1 MRTKLLEVASD
12 IRGTPNWHHGHVL
25 GFEIPTAKRSQCL
38 DRKLV
43 ANPLHKY
50 DSWRYGPGRLCPTFT
65 CVNDGPVVVGRL
77 HTRYGSD
84 KPVPG
89 AGDGAFGRYRGVSR
103 LTTRPAI
110 LAATVLFGFLAL
122 ARLGVLATILVLA
135 LGVVAAVVLPRRPGR
150 KANSGAVTAGKGWRP
165 SVQHAE
171 LPVPTEDPVI
181 EFHPPTIED
190 FAAQRPPLASLGL
203 SAGLR
208 GQLDGY
214 ALGRAKRILEAPDL
228 LNHAAADPES
238 WPKIE
243 TAVNTSLNLLT
254 GQGVEF
260 VPAGANR
267 LKQAL
272 ALCAA
277 QGVLLAEWR
286 QLEDG
291 KTNWAGAAARVRASD
306 PFSIERIAETMK
318 RQLLPD
324 LFAGISRRPAGFEI
338 ALLVPFT
345 LSTAFY
351 LRLSGEPPKA
361 FAA

>member
-1 MRTKLLEVASD
+1 MGSL
-12 IRGTPNWHHGHVL
+12 
-25 GFEIPTAKRSQCL
+25 KR
-38 DRKLV
+38 
-43 ANPLHKY
+43 Y
-50 DSWRYGPGRLCPTFT
+50 M
-65 CVNDGPVVVGRL
+65 
-77 HTRYGSD
+77 
-84 KPVPG
+84 
-89 AGDGAFGRYRGVSR
+89 GVSR

-135 LGVVAAVVLPRRPGR
+135 LGVVAAVVLPRRAGG
-150 KANSGAVTAGKGWRP
+150 KSSGSAIAVGKGWAP
-165 SVQHAE
+165 SVQHVE
-171 LPVPTEDPVI
+171 LPAPSEDPVI
-181 EFHPPTIED
+181 EFGQPALQQ
-190 FAAQRPPLASLGL
+190 FAAQLPPLSRLGL

-243 TAVNTSLNLLT
+243 AAVDASLKLLAS
-254 GQGVEF
+254 QGAELL
-260 VPAGANR
+260 PDGANR

-277 QGVLLAEWR
+277 QGILLAEWR

-291 KTNWAGAAARVRASD
+291 KTSFVGASAQVRASD
-306 PFSIERIAETMK
+306 AFSIERIAERMK

-324 LFAGISRRPAGFEI
+324 LFAGISKRPASLEI

-345 LSTAFY
+345 LATAFY

>member
-1 MRTKLLEVASD
+1 VAS
-12 IRGTPNWHHGHVL
+12 
-25 GFEIPTAKRSQCL
+25 
-38 DRKLV
+38 
-43 ANPLHKY
+43 
-50 DSWRYGPGRLCPTFT
+50 
-65 CVNDGPVVVGRL
+65 
-77 HTRYGSD
+77 
-84 KPVPG
+84 
-89 AGDGAFGRYRGVSR
+89 
-103 LTTRPAI
+103 
-110 LAATVLFGFLAL
+110 
-122 ARLGVLATILVLA
+122 
-135 LGVVAAVVLPRRPGR
+135 
-150 KANSGAVTAGKGWRP
+150 KGWRP

-171 LPVPTEDPVI
+171 LPAPTEDPVI
-181 EFHPPTIED
+181 EFGQPTYQQ
-190 FAAQRPPLASLGL
+190 FAAQRPPLASLPL
-203 SAGLR
+203 NAGLR

-243 TAVNTSLNLLT
+243 AAVNASLNLLAS
-254 GQGVEF
+254 QGTELL
-260 VPAGANR
+260 PDGANR

-291 KTNWAGAAARVRASD
+291 KTSFVGASAQVRASD
-306 PFSIERIAETMK
+306 AFSIERIAETMK

-324 LFAGISRRPAGFEI
+324 LFAGISKRPANLEL

-345 LSTAFY
+345 LATAFY

>member
-1 MRTKLLEVASD
+1 
-12 IRGTPNWHHGHVL
+12 
-25 GFEIPTAKRSQCL
+25 
-38 DRKLV
+38 
-43 ANPLHKY
+43 
-50 DSWRYGPGRLCPTFT
+50 
-65 CVNDGPVVVGRL
+65 
-77 HTRYGSD
+77 
-84 KPVPG
+84 
-89 AGDGAFGRYRGVSR
+89 VSR

-135 LGVVAAVVLPRRPGR
+135 LGVVAAVVVPRR
-150 KANSGAVTAGKGWRP
+150 AGKPSARAIAAGNGWMP

-171 LPVPTEDPVI
+171 LPAPTEDPDI
-181 EFHPPTIED
+181 EFGQPTIQQ
-190 FAAQRPPLASLGL
+190 FAAQRPPLASLPL
-203 SAGLR
+203 SARLR

-243 TAVNTSLNLLT
+243 AAVNASLNLLAS
-254 GQGVEF
+254 QGVEI
-260 VPAGANR
+260 VPEGANR

-291 KTNWAGAAARVRASD
+291 KTNWAGASARVRASD
-306 PFSIERIAETMK
+306 AFSIERIAERMK

-324 LFAGISRRPAGFEI
+324 LFAGISRRPADLEV
-338 ALLVPFT
+338 ALLIPFT

>member
-1 MRTKLLEVASD
+1 MA
-12 IRGTPNWHHGHVL
+12 
-25 GFEIPTAKRSQCL
+25 
-38 DRKLV
+38 
-43 ANPLHKY
+43 
-50 DSWRYGPGRLCPTFT
+50 
-65 CVNDGPVVVGRL
+65 
-77 HTRYGSD
+77 
-84 KPVPG
+84 
-89 AGDGAFGRYRGVSR
+89 VSR

-122 ARLGVLATILVLA
+122 ARLGVLPTILVLA
-135 LGVVAAVVLPRRPGR
+135 LGVVAAVVIPRRAAR
-150 KANSGAVTAGKGWRP
+150 TSSRAVTAGRGWTP

-171 LPVPTEDPVI
+171 LPAPAEDPVVG
-181 EFHPPTIED
+181 FGQPTID
-190 FAAQRPPLASLGL
+190 QFAARLPPLAQLGL
-203 SAGLR
+203 SAGAR
-208 GQLDGY
+208 SQLDGF
-214 ALGRAKRILEAPDL
+214 ALGRAKRVLEAPDL

-243 TAVNTSLNLLT
+243 TAVNAALNLLSSR
-254 GQGVEF
+254 GAELA
-260 VPAGANR
+260 PEGANR

-291 KTNWAGAAARVRASD
+291 KTAWNGAAATARASD
-306 PFSIERIAETMK
+306 VFSIERIAESMK
-318 RQLLPD
+318 RRLLPD
-324 LFAGISRRPAGFEI
+324 LFAGISKRPANLEL

>member
-1 MRTKLLEVASD
+1 M
-12 IRGTPNWHHGHVL
+12 
-25 GFEIPTAKRSQCL
+25 
-38 DRKLV
+38 
-43 ANPLHKY
+43 
-50 DSWRYGPGRLCPTFT
+50 
-65 CVNDGPVVVGRL
+65 
-77 HTRYGSD
+77 
-84 KPVPG
+84 
-89 AGDGAFGRYRGVSR
+89 SR

-110 LAATVLFGFLAL
+110 LAATVLVGFLAL

-135 LGVVAAVVLPRRPGR
+135 LGVVAAVVLPRR
-150 KANSGAVTAGKGWRP
+150 AGKKTSTRASASGKDWRP

-171 LPVPTEDPVI
+171 LPPPADDPVI
-181 EFHPPTIED
+181 DFGQPTIEQ
-190 FAAQRPPLASLGL
+190 FAVQLPPLSSLAL

-208 GQLDGY
+208 GQLDGF

-238 WPKIE
+238 WPRIE
-243 TAVNTSLNLLT
+243 AAVGASLNLLKS
-254 GQGVEF
+254 QGVDL
-260 VPAGANR
+260 VPQGANR

-291 KTNWAGAAARVRASD
+291 RTGWNGAAAQVRASD
-306 PFSIERIAETMK
+306 AFSIERISEVMK

-324 LFAGISRRPAGFEI
+324 LFAGISKRPANLEL
-338 ALLVPFT
+338 ALLIPFT

>member
-1 MRTKLLEVASD
+1 MA
-12 IRGTPNWHHGHVL
+12 
-25 GFEIPTAKRSQCL
+25 
-38 DRKLV
+38 
-43 ANPLHKY
+43 
-50 DSWRYGPGRLCPTFT
+50 
-65 CVNDGPVVVGRL
+65 
-77 HTRYGSD
+77 
-84 KPVPG
+84 
-89 AGDGAFGRYRGVSR
+89 VSR

-122 ARLGVLATILVLA
+122 ARLGVLPTILVLA
-135 LGVVAAVVLPRRPGR
+135 LGVVAAVVLPRRTGG
-150 KANSGAVTAGKGWRP
+150 KSSVAAIAAGKGWRP
-165 SVQHAE
+165 SVQHTE
-171 LPVPTEDPVI
+171 LPAPTEDPVI
-181 EFHPPTIED
+181 EFGQPGIQQ
-190 FAAQRPPLASLGL
+190 FAAQLPPLASLQL
-203 SAGLR
+203 KAGLR

-243 TAVNTSLNLLT
+243 AAVNASLNLLT
-254 GQGVEF
+254 SQGAEIL
-260 VPAGANR
+260 PEGAGR
-267 LKQAL
+267 LKHAL

-291 KTNWAGAAARVRASD
+291 KTGFKGASARVRASD
-306 PFSIERIAETMK
+306 AFTIDRIAETMK

-324 LFAGISRRPAGFEI
+324 LFAGISKRPVNLEI

-345 LSTAFY
+345 LATAFY

>member
-1 MRTKLLEVASD
+1 M
-12 IRGTPNWHHGHVL
+12 
-25 GFEIPTAKRSQCL
+25 
-38 DRKLV
+38 
-43 ANPLHKY
+43 
-50 DSWRYGPGRLCPTFT
+50 
-65 CVNDGPVVVGRL
+65 
-77 HTRYGSD
+77 
-84 KPVPG
+84 
-89 AGDGAFGRYRGVSR
+89 SR

-110 LAATVLFGFLAL
+110 LAATVLFGFVAL
-122 ARLGVLATILVLA
+122 ARLGVLPTILVLA
-135 LGVVAAVVLPRRPGR
+135 LGVVAAVVLPRRDGKKTSVRAVP
-150 KANSGAVTAGKGWRP
+150 SGNDWRP
-165 SVQHAE
+165 SVQHTE
-171 LPVPTEDPVI
+171 LPPPADDPVI
-181 EFHPPTIED
+181 EFGQPSID
-190 FAAQRPPLASLGL
+190 QFAIQLPPLSRLAL

-208 GQLDGY
+208 GQLDGF

-243 TAVNTSLNLLT
+243 AAVSSSLNLLAS
-254 GQGVEF
+254 QGVELL
-260 VPAGANR
+260 PEGANR

-291 KTNWAGAAARVRASD
+291 RTGWNGAAAQVRASD
-306 PFSIERIAETMK
+306 AFSIERISQVMK
-318 RQLLPD
+318 RRLLPE
-324 LFAGISRRPAGFEI
+324 LFGGISKRPANLEV

>member
-1 MRTKLLEVASD
+1 MRL
-12 IRGTPNWHHGHVL
+12 PL
-25 GFEIPTAKRSQCL
+25 GLNLKRAR
-38 DRKLV
+38 D
-43 ANPLHKY
+43 AA
-50 DSWRYGPGRLCPTFT
+50 
-65 CVNDGPVVVGRL
+65 VGRY
-77 HTRYGSD
+77 T
-84 KPVPG
+84 
-89 AGDGAFGRYRGVSR
+89 AVSR

-135 LGVVAAVVLPRRPGR
+135 LGVVAAVVLPRRAGKKTSAQPVLPGR
-150 KANSGAVTAGKGWRP
+150 GWRP

-171 LPVPTEDPVI
+171 LPAPAEDPAI
-181 EFHPPTIED
+181 EFGQPTID
-190 FAAQRPPLASLGL
+190 QFAAKMPPLFQFGL
-203 SAGLR
+203 SAR
-208 GQLDGY
+208 ARSELDGF
-214 ALGRAKRILEAPDL
+214 ALGRAKRVLEAPDL
-228 LNHAAADPES
+228 LNHSAADAET

-243 TAVNTSLNLLT
+243 AAVSASLNLLASR
-254 GQGVEF
+254 GGELA
-260 VPAGANR
+260 PDGSNR

-291 KTNWAGAAARVRASD
+291 KTAWNGSNATIRASD
-306 PFSIERIAETMK
+306 AFSIERISESMK

-324 LFAGISRRPAGFEI
+324 LFAGISRRPANLEL